1 VRKEEKVEDGKR
13 EREMERAVDSGIVNI
28 WFSVCCQRLLSHV
41 CVCVCECVKMENI
54 LGNV

>member
-1 VRKEEKVEDGKR
+1 MRKEEKVEDGK
-13 EREMERAVDSGIVNI
+13 REMERAVDSGIVNI